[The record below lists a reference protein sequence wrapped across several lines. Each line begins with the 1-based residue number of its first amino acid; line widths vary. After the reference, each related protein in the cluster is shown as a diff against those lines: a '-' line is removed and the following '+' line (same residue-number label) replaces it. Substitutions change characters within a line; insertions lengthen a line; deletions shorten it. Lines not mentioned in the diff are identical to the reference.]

1 MKEEFLYDMTNL
13 EGTLNSLKELVN
25 VKHYMDIVRYVS
37 DNKEEFSCKQFCEY
51 FNIDFN
57 QLNIENIYL
66 KIMHVTT
73 NDNCCK
79 DIEKYGLMP
88 LSEVINKNTSLK
100 KYLNK
105 KNINIDLENKLIK
118 RDDRIIDLNN
128 SKSNAIKHLYYKLYK
143 DGGIDGFVSSSN
155 PLDYAGE
162 IKLRPEIL
170 SNISQVFSDYSID
183 NDWRY
188 NKNKD
193 TYIINFKTS
202 VHNVLSFENWDK
214 EYCDAIEDFCNDK
227 ECYIKKFL
235 IEESLRRINNELFYN
250 NIVENIVTLNYGV
263 SIPKEDILEIVKI
276 NKQ

>member
-1 MKEEFLYDMTNL
+1 M
-13 EGTLNSLKELVN
+13 
-25 VKHYMDIVRYVS
+25 
-37 DNKEEFSCKQFCEY
+37 
-51 FNIDFN
+51 
-57 QLNIENIYL
+57 
-66 KIMHVTT
+66 
-73 NDNCCK
+73 
-79 DIEKYGLMP
+79 
-88 LSEVINKNTSLK
+88 
-100 KYLNK
+100 NK

>member
-1 MKEEFLYDMTNL
+1 MKEDFLYDMTNL

-105 KNINIDLENKLIK
+105 KI
-118 RDDRIIDLNN
+118 
-128 SKSNAIKHLYYKLYK
+128 
-143 DGGIDGFVSSSN
+143 
-155 PLDYAGE
+155 
-162 IKLRPEIL
+162 
-170 SNISQVFSDYSID
+170 
-183 NDWRY
+183 
-188 NKNKD
+188 
-193 TYIINFKTS
+193 
-202 VHNVLSFENWDK
+202 FE
-214 EYCDAIEDFCNDK
+214 
-227 ECYIKKFL
+227 
-235 IEESLRRINNELFYN
+235 
-250 NIVENIVTLNYGV
+250 
-263 SIPKEDILEIVKI
+263 
-276 NKQ
+276 